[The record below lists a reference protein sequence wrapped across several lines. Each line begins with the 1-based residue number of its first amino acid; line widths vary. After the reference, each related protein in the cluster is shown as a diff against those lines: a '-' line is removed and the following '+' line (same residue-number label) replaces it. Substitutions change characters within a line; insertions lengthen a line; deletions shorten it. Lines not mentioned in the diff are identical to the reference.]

1 MCSMP
6 GEIKQVIVCRKDLNM
21 RKGKI
26 AAQVAHA
33 SQSFIVK
40 GALADWHKAAP
51 SLPPDRRYV
60 LHKSLSESEGQWLTD
75 GRSTKIVVSADS
87 EQELVGL
94 ILKGREAGIV
104 VHEMYDLG
112 LTEFHGVRT
121 LTCAA
126 FGPDEAEKIDAIT
139 GGCKLL

>member
-1 MCSMP
+1 MP
-6 GEIKQVIVCRKDLNM
+6 GEIKQVIVVRKDLNM

-33 SQSFIVK
+33 SMSFIVK
-40 GALADWHKAAP
+40 GSLADWRKADP

-60 LHKSLSESEGQWLTD
+60 LHKVLSELEGIWLAED
-75 GRSTKIVVSADS
+75 DFTKIVAAANS

-94 ILKGREAGIV
+94 ILKAREAGIV
-104 VHEMYDLG
+104 VHDIYDAG
-112 LTEFHGVRT
+112 RTEFHGVKT

-126 FGPDEAEKIDAIT
+126 FGPAEVERLDPIT